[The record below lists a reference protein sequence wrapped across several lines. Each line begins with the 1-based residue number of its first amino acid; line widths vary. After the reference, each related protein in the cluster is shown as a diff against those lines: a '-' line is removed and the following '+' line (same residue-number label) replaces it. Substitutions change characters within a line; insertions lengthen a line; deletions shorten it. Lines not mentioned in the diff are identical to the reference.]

1 MPPNVPKLRRLTLYQ
16 HWKGAA
22 PWQRRNM
29 VLASIM
35 LVWAGVLMVD
45 MHNLKQDPVLRAKLK
60 LDDPD
65 TLTTKTGDGL
75 CVKPQP
81 PSAHG
86 HPLEIVGQ
94 VFHMRAVSTGFKL
107 NSPMTCSDEC
117 DDDVT
122 SGIR

>member
-16 HWKGAA
+16 HWKGAE

-65 TLTTKTGDGL
+65 TLTLRQRWGNWVDRTLKM
-75 CVKPQP
+75 K
-81 PSAHG
+81 
-86 HPLEIVGQ
+86 
-94 VFHMRAVSTGFKL
+94 
-107 NSPMTCSDEC
+107 DE
-117 DDDVT
+117 DW
-122 SGIR
+122 